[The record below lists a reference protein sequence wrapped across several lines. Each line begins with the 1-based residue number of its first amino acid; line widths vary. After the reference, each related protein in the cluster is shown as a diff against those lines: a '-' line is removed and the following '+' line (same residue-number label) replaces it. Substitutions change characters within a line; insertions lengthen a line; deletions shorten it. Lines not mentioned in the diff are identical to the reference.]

1 MKTSRFFAAIAVVLT
16 IAASSASAQP
26 KDKGNWHERVLAE
39 KIAFITA
46 ELELTPEEAQ
56 VFWPVYNQLNAEA
69 KALQQASAN
78 AYRTL
83 VQALKED
90 TASDKEIDK
99 LLDDY
104 LAAKQALKENGKGDV
119 NKYRKVL
126 SSKKVAKLYV
136 AEEKFRR
143 NHIRDMKSHQGPK
156 GHGHGRPA
164 QGR

>member
-26 KDKGNWHERVLAE
+26 KDKGNWHERVQAE

-46 ELELTPEEAQ
+46 ELELSPEEAQ

-83 VQALKED
+83 VQALKEA

-104 LAAKQALKENGKGDV
+104 LG
-119 NKYRKVL
+119 
-126 SSKKVAKLYV
+126 
-136 AEEKFRR
+136 
-143 NHIRDMKSHQGPK
+143 
-156 GHGHGRPA
+156 
-164 QGR
+164 